1 MSNQPDPVAVAVAVR
16 KSIVFYVRRLRQAP
30 VQDELPDP
38 EMTALTSLDH
48 HGPTTPSALARVEQ
62 ITPQAMG
69 VTVSALV
76 RRGLAERRPD
86 PGDGR
91 LAIVSLTESGR
102 QVVRSKDSARTRQ
115 LAGVLSER
123 FTSAELEVLLAAA
136 PLIER
141 LGEGL
146 R

>member
-48 HGPTTPSALARVEQ
+48 HGPATPSALARAEQ
-62 ITPQAMG
+62 ITPQARG

>member
-1 MSNQPDPVAVAVAVR
+1 VNHEPDPVEVASALQ
-16 KSIVFYVRRLRQAP
+16 KSIVFFVRRLRQTP

-38 EMTALTSLDH
+38 EMTALASLDQA
-48 HGPTTPSALARVEQ
+48 GSTTPSALARAEQ

-76 RRGLAERRPD
+76 RRGLAERHPD
-86 PGDGR
+86 PDDGR
-91 LAIVSLTESGR
+91 LTIVSLTEAGR
-102 QVVRSKDSARTRQ
+102 QVVRSKDRARIRQ
-115 LAGVLSER
+115 LAGTLSER
-123 FTSAELEVLLAAA
+123 FTSEELQVLLTAA

-141 LGEGL
+141 LGKNL